1 MERGDIISVRAY
13 PDKLLE
19 RVVLEVARTYVVAC
33 RPEMY
38 EQLADARGLPDAAMG
53 FPIGDV
59 VEVRGKIDRRG
70 EAA

>member
-1 MERGDIISVRAY
+1 MERGDVILVRAY

-19 RVVLEVARTYVVAC
+19 RVVLDVARTYVVAC

-38 EQLADARGLPDAAMG
+38 EHLADARGLPDAAMG

-59 VEVRGKIDRRG
+59 VEVRGKMEHDGR
-70 EAA
+70 AA